1 MNLFIDRM
9 KEINLHG
16 ITNLEPVRGGTD
28 SWYWSTDYIHGDLY
42 EAEVLFCDGHKIECN
57 MLYLLQYPEGKIYEP
72 IPKVTGQYI
81 GYPIYDHGD
90 IMLPVVH
97 FVDEVIRILRF
108 SPQRRKTEEIAQIP
122 LSGVKDCYNLMLH
135 TSPLMLGRQSN
146 DNYFEI
152 IWPERLCFSI
162 EARETFN
169 FRDGDKLY
177 FTVWHEEPNYWD
189 ETIVRS
195 LHDGSILD
203 RYPGDIHIM
212 PNGDKWLIR

>member
-1 MNLFIDRM
+1 M

-28 SWYWSTDYIHGDLY
+28 LWYWSTDYIHGDLY
-42 EAEVLFCDGHKIECN
+42 EAEVLFRDGHKIECN
-57 MLYLLQYPEGKIYEP
+57 TLYLLQYPEGKIYEP
-72 IPKVTGQYI
+72 IPKVTEQYI
-81 GYPIYDHGD
+81 GYPIFHHGD
-90 IMLPVVH
+90 
-97 FVDEVIRILRF
+97 
-108 SPQRRKTEEIAQIP
+108 
-122 LSGVKDCYNLMLH
+122 LMLH